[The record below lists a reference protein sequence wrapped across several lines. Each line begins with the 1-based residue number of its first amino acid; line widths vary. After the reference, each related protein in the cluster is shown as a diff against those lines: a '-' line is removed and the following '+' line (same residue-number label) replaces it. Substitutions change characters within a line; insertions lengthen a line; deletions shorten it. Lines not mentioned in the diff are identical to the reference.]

1 MKQKIYKEQ
10 LRNNLN
16 PIQTPNFYHI
26 AHLMLTNK
34 MIKINVIGKY
44 F

>member
-1 MKQKIYKEQ
+1 MKQKIYK
-10 LRNNLN
+10 LNKLNNSN